1 MCGIAFF
8 LDKRSTRISAENL
21 LPALASLSHRGPDD
35 QATFFFE
42 NAALGFNRLSIVDV
56 AHGQQPLF
64 NEDERIALVCNGEIY
79 NYKVLRDELVAKG
92 HRFRTN
98 SDCEVILHLYEED
111 ERHFVERLDGMFSFV
126 LIDTNR
132 KRALV
137 ARDRLGIKPLFIHDG
152 RDFVILASEIKGL
165 LRSGLV
171 SVGLNPQAIYDFF
184 AFSYIPGSQTAF
196 EAVDNFPPASLMTID
211 LASGQKALSEYW
223 HPSFPA
229 FAGNRLYAAAP
240 FADSLRKTFR
250 EAVASHTIGDLP
262 VGSYLS
268 GGIDSTVTTLVLREA
283 LGANADLQTF
293 SIKFADAEFDESQIF
308 QQTVNASGLS
318 SKVLEAPPMDAA
330 LFQRVLHQLELP
342 QRSLL
347 DVPMFALS
355 KLVHDNGYKV
365 VLSGEGAD
373 ELYGGYFVYT
383 LNQIRRALSLPA
395 VAGARSFL
403 LARVIRYYFGEAEDG
418 RALGEILSQDP
429 EPVIDRFGTYPA
441 WYPAWILQSRL
452 REGLFVDKMAD
463 SLGEGSAMH
472 GICQSL
478 KSRQA
483 GIDDFNKSIGIEFKT
498 RLPNYILARADR
510 NSMAHS
516 VELRVPFLANGM
528 IENACQMPPMVKMF
542 ALKEKYVLRKAFA
555 GILPK
560 QVKKRMKFGYDAPVI
575 AFWQNPD
582 ALRDEMMSASGLRRT
597 GLFAEATVSQWRKEA
612 SETGDLRRKHDLY
625 GRLTGVLSVQLLHDA
640 YAGAGDAGA
649 RFERRPMAETACA
662 PGRN

>member
-1 MCGIAFF
+1 MCGIVFF
-8 LDKRSTRISAENL
+8 LDKRGAGISPENL
-21 LPALASLSHRGPDD
+21 LGALNSLGHRGPDD

-42 NAALGFNRLSIVDV
+42 NAALGFNRLSIVNV

-79 NYKVLRDELVAKG
+79 NYKLLRDELVAKG

-111 ERHFVERLDGMFSFV
+111 EQHFVERLDGMFSFV
-126 LIDTNR
+126 LLDMNR
-132 KRALV
+132 RRALV
-137 ARDRLGIKPLFIHDG
+137 GRDRLGIKPLFIHDG
-152 RDFVILASEIKGL
+152 RDFVIVASEIKGL

-171 SVGLNPQAIYDFF
+171 SFGLNPQGIYDFF
-184 AFSYIPGSQTAF
+184 AFSYIPGAQTAF
-196 EAVDNFPPASLMTID
+196 DGADNFPPASLMTVD
-211 LASGQKALSEYW
+211 LADGRSASREYW

-229 FAGNRLYAAAP
+229 YAGNRFHSAAP
-240 FADSLRKTFR
+240 FAVTLRKDFR
-250 EAVASHTIGDLP
+250 AAVSSHTIGDLP
-262 VGSYLS
+262 VGAYLS
-268 GGIDSTVTTLVLREA
+268 GGIDSTVTTLVLRDL
-283 LGANADLQTF
+283 LGAKADLQTF
-293 SIKFADAEFDESQIF
+293 SIKFADAEFDESRIF
-308 QQTVNASGLS
+308 EQTARTAGLRS
-318 SKVLEAPPMDAA
+318 TVLEAPPADAA
-330 LFQRVLHQLELP
+330 LFQRVLHHLEQP
-342 QRSLL
+342 QTSLL

-355 KLVHDNGYKV
+355 KLVHGNGYKV
-365 VLSGEGAD
+365 VLSGEGSD

-403 LARVIRYYFGEAEDG
+403 LGRVLRYYFANAEDR

-441 WYPAWILQSRL
+441 WYPTWVMQARM
-452 REGLFVDKMAD
+452 REGLFAERMTD

-472 GICQSL
+472 RVCQSL

-516 VELRVPFLANGM
+516 VELRVPFLANAM
-528 IENACQMPPMVKMF
+528 IESACQMPPMVKMF

-555 GILPK
+555 GLLPK
-560 QVKKRMKFGYDAPVI
+560 QVQRRMKFGYDAPVVP
-575 AFWQNPD
+575 FWQRPD
-582 ALRDEMMSASGLRRT
+582 ELRDEMMSASQLKRT
-597 GLFAEATVSQWRKEA
+597 GLFAEPAVARWTKEA
-612 SETGDLRRKHDLY
+612 AETTDLRRKHDLY

-640 YAGAGDAGA
+640 YAGSTG
-649 RFERRPMAETACA
+649 RFDRKPAHETTGA
-662 PGRN
+662 PGRT

>member
-8 LDKRSTRISAENL
+8 LDKRGARISPGNL
-21 LPALASLSHRGPDD
+21 LAALASFAHRGPDD

-64 NEDERIALVCNGEIY
+64 NEDERFALVCNGEIY

-126 LIDTNR
+126 LIDTIKR
-132 KRALV
+132 RALV

-152 RDFVILASEIKGL
+152 RDFVIVASEIKGL

-171 SVGLNPQAIYDFF
+171 SFGLNPQGIHDFF
-184 AFSYIPGSQTAF
+184 AFSYIPGTQTAF
-196 EAVDNFPPASLMTID
+196 DGADNFPPASLMTVD
-211 LASGQKALSEYW
+211 LANGESAIREYW

-229 FAGNRLYAAAP
+229 YAGNRFYAAAP
-240 FADSLRKTFR
+240 YAQSLRKTFQ
-250 EAVASHTIGDLP
+250 EAVSSHTIGDLP
-262 VGSYLS
+262 VGAYLS
-268 GGIDSTVTTLVLREA
+268 GGIDSTVTTLVLRDV
-283 LGANADLQTF
+283 LGAKADLQTF
-293 SIKFADAEFDESQIF
+293 SIKFADAHFDESETF
-308 QQTVNASGLS
+308 EQTARAAGLRAA
-318 SKVLEAPPMDAA
+318 VLEAPSADAA
-330 LFQRVLHQLELP
+330 LFQRVLHHLEQP
-342 QRSLL
+342 QSSLL

-355 KLVHDNGYKV
+355 KLVHGNGYKV
-365 VLSGEGAD
+365 VLSGEGSD

-403 LARVIRYYFGEAEDG
+403 LGRVLRYYFGNAEDR
-418 RALGEILSQDP
+418 RALREILSQDP

-441 WYPAWILQSRL
+441 WYPTWVMQSRL
-452 REGLFVDKMAD
+452 SEGLFADKMAD

-472 GICQSL
+472 GACQSL

-528 IENACQMPPMVKMF
+528 IDSACQVPPMVKMF
-542 ALKEKYVLRKAFA
+542 ALKEKYVLSKAFDNL
-555 GILPK
+555 LPAH
-560 QVKKRMKFGYDAPVI
+560 VRKRMKYGYDAPVVPL
-575 AFWQNPD
+575 WQRPD
-582 ALRDEMMSASGLRRT
+582 ALRDEMMSASQLKRT
-597 GLFAEATVSQWRKEA
+597 GLFAEATVAQWRKEA
-612 SETGDLRRKHDLY
+612 AETGDLRRKHDLY

-640 YAGAGDAGA
+640 YAGGD
-649 RFERRPMAETACA
+649 RPLVASL
-662 PGRN
+662 PP